1 MESYKK
7 GIKIS
12 VFIILIGSLAAVYSS
27 CSVRKGVP
35 HSEPVV
41 LATQELK
48 DGEILFYNY
57 CNTCHPSGTAGVG
70 PAINNKP
77 LPKFLIRFQVR
88 HGLGVM
94 PDFDEEVLEDE
105 QVKNI
110 AKYLVYLRKN
120 G

>member
-1 MESYKK
+1 MENYKK
-7 GIKIS
+7 GIKTL
-12 VFIILIGSLAAVYSS
+12 VFFILIGSMAAVYTS

-35 HSEPVV
+35 YSEPVV
-41 LATQELK
+41 LPTQDLE
-48 DGEILFYNY
+48 DGQVLFYSY

-70 PAINNKP
+70 LAINNKP

-94 PDFDEEVLEDE
+94 PDFDEEVLKDE
-105 QVKNI
+105 QVKKI